1 MLTLCLRSLVPGLQW
16 KSSWAV
22 VEKLLGCIGNTWAAM
37 EMNGLQ
43 WKWLSELRLESSSNS
58 SIDFVFF
65 QLPDLPRDLTTF
77 QKRAVFDKIS
87 KKITPIA

>member
-1 MLTLCLRSLVPGLQW
+1 MLEQKKNFQV
-16 KSSWAV
+16 K
-22 VEKLLGCIGNTWAAM
+22 I
-37 EMNGLQ
+37 
-43 WKWLSELRLESSSNS
+43 NS